1 MKLNSN
7 TTVEESTKAAIAPI
21 QCYMPFSKEV
31 FVETISKI
39 KQQYEWD
46 KDCSEKLKSVF
57 PNAFKANLMYEN
69 HLVMNQ
75 IVKLLQVAFNDNHE
89 HSWIEYF
96 LWELN
101 FGEENY
107 RLKATDKDGKN
118 IPLSTA
124 GELYDLL
131 TGIVIKE
138 KNSLTLETGDL
149 IRLKKPLS
157 ILANNITLGAKYV
170 VVDIEIDSKGH
181 RKRFAI
187 IDDNNSKKWYHLN
200 TFSRRWECVGNGI

>member
-1 MKLNSN
+1 MMKNEQKDEFGTS
-7 TTVEESTKAAIAPI
+7 API
-21 QCYMPFSKEV
+21 AAMQCYMPFSKDV

-46 KDCSEKLKSVF
+46 KECSEKLKSVF
-57 PNAFKANLMYEN
+57 PNAIKANLMYEN

-101 FGEENY
+101 FGEENF

-124 GELYDLL
+124 GELYDFL

-138 KNSLTLETGDL
+138 KNSLNVEIGDL

-157 ILANNITLGAKYV
+157 ILTNNITLGAKYV
-170 VVDIEIDSKGH
+170 VVDIETDSKGR

-200 TFSRRWECVGNGI
+200 TFSRRWECVSNGI